1 MPLSVFS
8 KAPEPLIT
16 PLIILAGALN
26 AVEAIQKGC
35 ELYNE
40 YKGVVLQAKETF
52 DEAKEQVEEVLGL
65 WEFIKSK
72 LFGAE
77 PAEIK
82 PDKHRIEETQQK
94 VTQTV
99 TKRAVQQVPLSEQDI
114 KAELVKNLKVFFK
127 AMIAINKRIAEQQL
141 RIDTQYI
148 EPDELLDVSLDLV
161 IAKKEMEKAQKE
173 IREVM
178 IYQSPPELGALY
190 TDVIEMFG
198 IVQEKQEVTHLRALK
213 HRKEEVLRK
222 HRLINKIRQR
232 IAWVVVMA
240 LIVMETWGLTI
251 AILLARQPT

>member
-1 MPLSVFS
+1 MPL
-8 KAPEPLIT
+8 L
-16 PLIILAGALN
+16 ILAGALK
-26 AVEAIQKGC
+26 AVEAIQQGC
-35 ELYNE
+35 ELYKE
-40 YKGVVLQAKETF
+40 YKGTVLKAKKTF
-52 DEAKEQVEEVLGL
+52 DEVKGIAVEVSDVGTGI
-65 WEFIKSK
+65 WDFIKSK
-72 LFGAE
+72 LFPSEAAPTHIVPE
-77 PAEIK
+77 VIPAKPAENK
-82 PDKHRIEETQQK
+82 ESNLRIADEH
-94 VTQTV
+94 
-99 TKRAVQQVPLSEQDI
+99 SEQNI
-114 KAELVKNLKVFFK
+114 KADLVKNLKVFFK

-198 IVQEKQEVTHLRALK
+198 IVQEKQEITHLRALK
-213 HRKEEVLRK
+213 QRKEEVLK
-222 HRLINKIRQR
+222 KQRLINKIRQR

>member
-1 MPLSVFS
+1 M
-8 KAPEPLIT
+8 
-16 PLIILAGALN
+16 PLIILAGALK
-26 AVEAIQKGC
+26 AVEAIQQGC
-35 ELYNE
+35 ELYKE
-40 YKGVVLQAKETF
+40 YKGVVLKAKETF
-52 DEAKEQVEEVLGL
+52 DEAKEHVEEVVGL
-65 WEFIKSK
+65 WEFFKSK
-72 LFGAE
+72 LFTSKSEAIN
-77 PAEIK
+77 P
-82 PDKHRIEETQQK
+82 PNHRIQETEQK

-99 TKRAVQQVPLSEQDI
+99 TKRAVVQEPQGEQEI

-190 TDVIEMFG
+190 SDVIEMFG

-213 HRKEEVLRK
+213 QRKEEVLKK
-222 HRLINKIRQR
+222 HRLINKVRQR

-251 AILLARQPT
+251 AILLARQHT

>member
-1 MPLSVFS
+1 MPL
-8 KAPEPLIT
+8 L
-16 PLIILAGALN
+16 ILAGALK
-26 AVEAIQKGC
+26 AVEAIQQGC
-35 ELYNE
+35 ELYKE
-40 YKGVVLQAKETF
+40 YKGTVLKAKATF
-52 DEAKEQVEEVLGL
+52 DEVKGIATEVTQVSTSIWGFIQSLFTPKEEPKKQDVPIKTEAPKEVTPKKAVKQPPP
-65 WEFIKSK
+65 EYDEQIIKS
-72 LFGAE
+72 
-77 PAEIK
+77 
-82 PDKHRIEETQQK
+82 
-94 VTQTV
+94 
-99 TKRAVQQVPLSEQDI
+99 
-114 KAELVKNLKVFFK
+114 ELIKNLKVFFK
-127 AMIAINKRIAEQQL
+127 AMIALDKKIAAQQL

-198 IVQEKQEVTHLRALK
+198 IVQEKQEITHLRALK
-213 HRKEEVLRK
+213 QRKEEVLK
-222 HRLINKIRQR
+222 KNRLINKIRQR

>member
-1 MPLSVFS
+1 MPLI
-8 KAPEPLIT
+8 L
-16 PLIILAGALN
+16 LAGALK
-26 AVEAIQKGC
+26 AVEAIQQGC
-35 ELYNE
+35 ELYKE

-72 LFGAE
+72 LFSAGYEASK
-77 PAEIK
+77 PPDIK
-82 PDKHRIEETQQK
+82 KIVTTDAPTPKTETEKTKKATRITQES
-94 VTQTV
+94 
-99 TKRAVQQVPLSEQDI
+99 RSEQDI

-127 AMIAINKRIAEQQL
+127 AMIAIDKKIAEQQL

-161 IAKKEMEKAQKE
+161 IAKKEMEKAQKD

-198 IVQEKQEVTHLRALK
+198 IVQEKQEITHLRTVRA
-213 HRKEEVLRK
+213 RKEEVIRK
-222 HRLINKIRQR
+222 TKLINKIRQR

-240 LIVMETWGLTI
+240 LIVLELWGLI
-251 AILLARQPT
+251 AAILLARQPT

>member
-1 MPLSVFS
+1 M
-8 KAPEPLIT
+8 
-16 PLIILAGALN
+16 PLIILAGALK
-26 AVEAIQKGC
+26 AVEAIQQGC
-35 ELYNE
+35 ELYKE

-72 LFGAE
+72 LFTSKSEA
-77 PAEIK
+77 IK
-82 PDKHRIEETQQK
+82 PPNHRIKECVTDDSKTKAETEKKQK
-94 VTQTV
+94 APRVTQESH
-99 TKRAVQQVPLSEQDI
+99 SEQGI

-127 AMIAINKRIAEQQL
+127 AMIALDKKIAEQQL

-198 IVQEKQEVTHLRALK
+198 IVQEKQEITHLRALK
-213 HRKEEVLRK
+213 ARKEEVLRK

>member
-1 MPLSVFS
+1 MPLI
-8 KAPEPLIT
+8 L
-16 PLIILAGALN
+16 LAGALK
-26 AVEAIQKGC
+26 AVEAIQQGC
-35 ELYNE
+35 ELYKE

-72 LFGAE
+72 LFPSTE
-77 PAEIK
+77 KPPDVPIKTEIK
-82 PDKHRIEETQQK
+82 AAETK
-94 VTQTV
+94 
-99 TKRAVQQVPLSEQDI
+99 KAPKPVQESRSEQDI
-114 KAELVKNLKVFFK
+114 KSELVKNLKIFFK

-198 IVQEKQEVTHLRALK
+198 IVQEKQEVTQLLAIKR
-213 HRKEEVLRK
+213 RKEEVLRK
-222 HRLINKIRQR
+222 HKIISKIRQR
-232 IAWVVVMA
+232 IAWVIVMA
-240 LIVMETWGLTI
+240 IVVLETWGLTI